1 MIELDGIDRKILS
14 VLQMDAGLS
23 QREIADRVGLSQNA
37 CWRRIRR
44 LKDDGAI
51 DGYTARLDAARLG
64 LDLTV
69 FVLIQTSN
77 HNEAWSQTFLRE
89 IRQIDGIVDAYRIG
103 GEWDYLLKVVTTSM
117 AGYDRVYQDLTR
129 RVGLDRV
136 TGLFAMEEL
145 FSNRPLPLPDHAART
160 RRRA

>member
-1 MIELDGIDRKILS
+1 MIETDALDRKILS
-14 VLQMDAGLS
+14 VLQEDADLS
-23 QREIADRVGLSQNA
+23 QREIAHRVGLSQNA

-44 LKDDGAI
+44 LKEEGAI
-51 DGYTARLDAARLG
+51 DGTAARLNAALLG

-77 HNEAWSQTFLRE
+77 HNEAWSRTFLRE

-103 GEWDYLLKVVTTSM
+103 GDWDYLLKVVTTSM
-117 AGYDRVYQDLTR
+117 SGYDRIYQDLTR

-136 TGLFAMEEL
+136 TGLFAMEEI
-145 FSNRPLPLPDHAART
+145 FSNRPLPLSDASARRK
-160 RRRA
+160 RRG